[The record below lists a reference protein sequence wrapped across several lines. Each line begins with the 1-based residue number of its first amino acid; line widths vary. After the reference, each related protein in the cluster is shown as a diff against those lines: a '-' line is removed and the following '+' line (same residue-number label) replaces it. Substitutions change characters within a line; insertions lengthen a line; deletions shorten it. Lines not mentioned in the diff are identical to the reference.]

1 MTAVLQAVALPSPRT
16 EPIPAE
22 TLTAQLGWCGSGFML
37 PVLDGR
43 PVYVCVRSRTRVD
56 VGLWL
61 RGAPIWAFALDHS
74 LILAAWGMR
83 TLGPRP
89 WVSELAYGDV
99 ATATYNHVTGEL
111 LVDSSVDVSLP
122 GLALPPAAAYQLLAH
137 LHRG

>member
-1 MTAVLQAVALPSPRT
+1 MNAVLQAVALPLPRT

-22 TLTAQLGWCGSGFML
+22 TLAAQLGWCGSGFMV

-43 PVYVCVRSRTRVD
+43 AVYVCVRSRTRVD

-89 WVSELAYGDV
+89 WVSELRYTEV

-111 LVDSSVDVSLP
+111 LVDCPVGDVTP
-122 GLALPPAAAYQLLAH
+122 GLAMPPAAAYQLLAH